1 MFTPEDASD
10 PFYHFMQPPANE
22 TPEETSARLKREAD
36 AQRVSDAIDE
46 DIKQHKA
53 LAKKE
58 SHILKVLLLGQ
69 AESGK
74 STTLKNF
81 RMQYD
86 QAAWQ
91 KEKDGW
97 RTVVQLNLIRSII
110 TITTLIEAELSGDV
124 HLPFDR
130 GSGDEE
136 DDDDAETSV
145 GSNPEHD
152 CSKFGDRHHLL
163 MIRLAPLRTVEAD
176 LQRALGACTEPL
188 RRIALPQAAT
198 PFDTPVQRGLTKRSM
213 GEFSVRC
220 WRDVVHP
227 EGREMAGKTARAL
240 ADLDTATT
248 TMAAC
253 KDDMRALWQD
263 KVVQNA
269 VSKRRIRLPDSAGFF
284 LNQLDRIASP
294 DYSVTDDD
302 IVRARLRTVG
312 IQEYKITFKTSALDM
327 AHGTWEWRIFDV
339 GGCRTMRAA
348 WLPFFE
354 NTNAIIFVSPV
365 SCFDE
370 RLEEDCRV
378 NRLEDSTLLW
388 RSICSTKLL
397 TRTQL
402 ILFMNKCD
410 LLKKKLKQGVLIR
423 NSLTSYGSRPN
434 EATPFV
440 KYLRDKFKEILKV
453 NSPEPRASYIYPT
466 TVTDTLATGKTLESV
481 RDGVLRENL
490 IKSQLM

>member
-1 MFTPEDASD
+1 MFTLDDASD
-10 PFYHFMQPPANE
+10 PFYHLMQPPAGE
-22 TPEETSARLKREAD
+22 TPEEASARLKREAD

-53 LAKKE
+53 LAKKQ
-58 SHILKVLLLGQ
+58 SHVLKVLLLGQ
-69 AESGK
+69 AESD
-74 STTLKNF
+74 F

-86 QAAWQ
+86 QAAWKRE
-91 KEKDGW
+91 KEGW

-110 TITTLIEAELSGDV
+110 TITTLIEAELGGDV
-124 HLPFDR
+124 NLPFDR

-136 DDDDAETSV
+136 DGDDDDTTV
-145 GSNPEHD
+145 GSISEHD
-152 CSKFGDRHHLL
+152 GSKFGDRHHLL
-163 MIRLAPLRTVEAD
+163 MIRLAPLRSVEAD
-176 LQRALGACTEPL
+176 LQRVLGIRTDAI
-188 RRIALPQAAT
+188 RRTALPQSAT
-198 PFDTPVQRGLTKRSM
+198 PFDAPVQDRLTKRSM
-213 GEFSVRC
+213 GEYAVRC

-227 EGREMAGKTARAL
+227 EGRETKCQTAQAL
-240 ADLDTATT
+240 ADLGTATAT
-248 TMAAC
+248 IAAC
-253 KDDMRALWQD
+253 KDDMKALWQD
-263 KVVQNA
+263 KVVQTA
-269 VSKRRIRLPDSAGFF
+269 ISRRRIRLPDSAGFF
-284 LNQLDRIASP
+284 LNHLDRITAP

-312 IQEYKITFKTSALDM
+312 IQEYQVTFKTSLMDT

-339 GGCRTMRAA
+339 GGCRTVRAA

-354 NTNAIIFVSPV
+354 NTNAIIFLCPV

-370 RLEEDCRV
+370 RLEEDYRV

-402 ILFMNKCD
+402 VLFMNKCD
-410 LLKKKLKQGVLIR
+410 LLKKKLKQGAQIK
-423 NSLTSYGSRPN
+423 NSLTSYGDRPN
-434 EATPFV
+434 EVMPFV
-440 KYLRDKFKEILKV
+440 KYLREKFKEILKV

-466 TVTDTLATGKTLESV
+466 TVTDTMATGRTLESV